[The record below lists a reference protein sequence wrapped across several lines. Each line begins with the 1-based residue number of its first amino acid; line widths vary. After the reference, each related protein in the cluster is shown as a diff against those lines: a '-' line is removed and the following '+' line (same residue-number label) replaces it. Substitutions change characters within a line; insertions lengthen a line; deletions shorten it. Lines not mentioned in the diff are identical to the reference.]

1 VSRFFNQGN
10 PFFRI
15 MGVAFDLAQLNVL
28 TVLCCLP
35 VVSVGASLT
44 AMHTV
49 LWKMIRGEETY
60 VRADF
65 VASLK
70 RDFRQA
76 TYGWLVF
83 AAVAAV
89 LGVDA
94 LAAGGF
100 ARPWRL
106 AALAVVVA
114 MGCAVLLFAQY
125 FFMLVSRYENSLLAH
140 LRNAALLSFGFLP
153 RSVAMLAIVLGCAAL
168 CIMGGFAGIPLV
180 LLFGIALPQYCC
192 AWVYRPIA
200 ERLDRGVS

>member
-1 VSRFFNQGN
+1 LSRFFNQGN
-10 PFFRI
+10 HFFTI

-28 TVLCCLP
+28 TLLCCLP
-35 VVSVGASLT
+35 IVTAGASLT

-49 LWKMIRGEETY
+49 LWKMVHGEETR
-60 VRADF
+60 VCADF
-65 VASLK
+65 VASL
-70 RDFRQA
+70 RRNFRQA

-83 AAVAAV
+83 AGVAAL

-94 LAAGGF
+94 LAAGGA

-106 AALAVVVA
+106 AALAVIVA
-114 MGCAVLLFAQY
+114 AACVVLLLAQY
-125 FFMLVSRYENSLLAH
+125 FFMLVSRYENPFLVH

-153 RSVAMLAIVLGCAAL
+153 RSAAMLAIVLGCAAL
-168 CIMGGFAGIPLV
+168 CVLGGFTGIPLV
-180 LLFGIALPQYCC
+180 VLFGIALPQYCC